1 MKKNKTT
8 HLGIQTRAVHA
19 GEFPDPNTGATIPNI
34 VMATTYKTGGDA
46 GFSVLDQ
53 DFDGEPDFVYTR
65 WGNPTLHQLSEKLAD
80 LEGAETCVLFGSGMA
95 AISTLLIHVL
105 RAGDHLVMSD
115 VSYAGASELANEI
128 LVNMGIEITRVNTSQ
143 PENVANAMRSETK
156 LVYIETPVNPLCRLT
171 DISTIA
177 RIAHDGGAKLAIDS
191 TFASPIA
198 TQPLNL
204 GADFVVHSLT
214 KFIGGHGDAMG
225 GALLG
230 NRASLMQLHQSATVR
245 LGGIMSPFNAWLVM
259 RGMATLPLRMK
270 AHQENALE
278 VANYLENHPKITQV
292 IYPGLPSHPQHELAR
307 RQMSNFSGMMQFQ
320 VKDGPK
326 ATRIFAEQLKI
337 FHYAVSL
344 GHHKSL
350 IFYLSTAE
358 MLESSFWL
366 TPEQEKEYRNWAGE
380 GIFRVSVGIENAED
394 LIADLEN
401 ALNLL

>member
-1 MKKNKTT
+1 MKKRNTSR
-8 HLGIQTRAVHA
+8 LGIQTRAVHA

-34 VMATTYKTGGDA
+34 VMATTYKTRGDA

-53 DFDGEPDFVYTR
+53 DFEGEPDFVYTR

-80 LEGAETCVLFGSGMA
+80 LEGAEECVLFGSGMA
-95 AISTLLIHVL
+95 AISTLLIHLL

-143 PENVANAMRSETK
+143 LENVAHALRPETK

-171 DISTIA
+171 DIAAIA
-177 RIAHDGGAKLAIDS
+177 KIAHEGGAKLAVDA

-198 TQPLNL
+198 TQPLSL

-230 NRASLMQLHQSATVR
+230 DKETLMQLHASATVR
-245 LGGIMSPFNAWLVM
+245 LGGIISPFNAWLVM
-259 RGMATLPLRMK
+259 RGMATLPLRMR
-270 AHQENALE
+270 AHQENALA
-278 VANYLENHPKITQV
+278 VADFLENHPAVTQV

-326 ATRIFAEQLKI
+326 AAKVFAENLDI

-350 IFYLSTAE
+350 IFYLGTAE

-366 TPEQEKEYRNWAGE
+366 TPEQEKEYRAWAGK
-380 GIFRVSVGIENAED
+380 GIFRVSVGIENADD
-394 LIADLEN
+394 LCNDLGK
-401 ALNLL
+401 ALNKL